1 MLKHFLIG
9 LTLTLTSGSVLA
21 AGGLQEGS
29 DYKPVVPAQPTSV
42 GPNQVEVIEFFSFAC
57 PHCYEFEPH
66 LEAWLKNKPDG
77 VKFVRVPAEFSAYY
91 ALLARAWY
99 TADVLG
105 VAETVTKPLFDA
117 IHVQHKELN
126 SKQALAEFFQQTA
139 NVPEDQFNAAFE
151 SFSVN
156 MKLERAR
163 ALARRYRLS
172 GVPTVIINGKY
183 RTDAVMTQSYEKLIQ
198 VTDTLAQLELNAN
211 GPAPANQG
219 ADSNP

>member
-1 MLKHFLIG
+1 MFKHILIG
-9 LTLTLTSGSVLA
+9 LVLILASGSALA
-21 AGGLQEGS
+21 ADSFKEGV

-57 PHCYEFEPH
+57 PHCFEFEPH
-66 LEAWLKNKPDG
+66 LEAWLKTKPDG
-77 VKFVRVPAEFSAYY
+77 IKFVRVPAEFNPYY

-99 TADVLG
+99 TAEVLG
-105 VAETVTKPLFDA
+105 VAETVTKPFFDA
-117 IHVQHKELN
+117 IHVQHKELD
-126 SKQALAEFFQQTA
+126 SKQALAAFFQQTA

-156 MKLERAR
+156 MKLERAK

-198 VTDTLAQLELNAN
+198 VTDTLARQELNAN
-211 GPAPANQG
+211 GPAPANQQG
-219 ADSNP
+219 QSQ